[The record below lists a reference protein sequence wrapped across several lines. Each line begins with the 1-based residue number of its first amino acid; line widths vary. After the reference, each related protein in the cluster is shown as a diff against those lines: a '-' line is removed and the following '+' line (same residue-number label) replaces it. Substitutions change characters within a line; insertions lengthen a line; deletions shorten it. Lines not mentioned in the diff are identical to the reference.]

1 MSEIPPDQITAHES
15 VIDEGHVG
23 RFSRG
28 LELRPQTP
36 AKLHRGRFSE
46 GLERLPESMLKR
58 RPGGYADGLARQV
71 DAIRRLSRGS
81 FADGLSR
88 ASAARQPRRA
98 PRARA

>member
-23 RFSRG
+23 RFS
-28 LELRPQTP
+28 
-36 AKLHRGRFSE
+36 E
-46 GLERLPESMLKR
+46 GLERLPESMRKR